1 MQFNKKRNNTIKNKR
16 KSKSRTRRIKRPNNL
31 KGGGLGGLLKQ
42 MYDCYVKPS
51 QSCAVNSFSAI
62 DHVAGMPS
70 SISDLT
76 SYIEIAKQLLEFCK
90 RINTDVFSSQY
101 SKLISTFKRG
111 IEELDDMI
119 RFLETNNIIG
129 ELNIAKPS
137 ENLIGFVNEIV
148 QQIRNSSLS
157 DVTNAGKIAIWANW
171 YRSKLENMVS
181 QLTTTLTQI
190 NSIHI
195 QLPLN
200 PSPPAPLASHPASPT
215 LVNDMSRP
223 VPVIHKPSEVKSYN
237 VITNAGI

>member
-1 MQFNKKRNNTIKNKR
+1 MQLNKKCNNTNKNKR
-16 KSKSRTRRIKRPNNL
+16 KSKFRTVRIKRPNNL
-31 KGGGLGGLLKQ
+31 KGGGLGDLLKQ
-42 MYDCYVKPS
+42 TYDCWVKPG
-51 QSCAVNSFSAI
+51 QSCAMNSLSAI
-62 DHVAGMPS
+62 DHVAGIPR

-90 RINTDVFSSQY
+90 RINTEGFVSQY
-101 SKLISTFKRG
+101 GKLISTFQSG
-111 IEELDDMI
+111 IEELDGMI

-129 ELNIAKPS
+129 ELKTVNPS

-195 QLPLN
+195 ELPLN
-200 PSPPAPLASHPASPT
+200 PSPPAHLASHPASPT

-223 VPVIHKPSEVKSYN
+223 VPIIHKPPPLK
-237 VITNAGI
+237 